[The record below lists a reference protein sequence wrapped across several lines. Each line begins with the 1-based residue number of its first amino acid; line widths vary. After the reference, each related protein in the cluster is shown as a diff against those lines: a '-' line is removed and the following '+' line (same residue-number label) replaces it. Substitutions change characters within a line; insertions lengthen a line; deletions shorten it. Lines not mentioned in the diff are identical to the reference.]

1 MRAAEWIQSIFASLL
16 AIAAW
21 RLPLQR
27 RLTVS
32 LLAVVV
38 IAVISAGRLAANF
51 LPPLYS
57 SVLRD
62 WLPAVLLL
70 VPYWQT
76 GQFFV
81 APNHKIQER
90 LAAFDHRLV
99 QALVPN
105 RSANRWNTS
114 FVLFVEIAYFIVYPL
129 VPLGLGVLYVAGQRH
144 YADYYWTVA
153 LSATYVCYAI
163 TPFVQALPPRMF
175 SAGALL
181 NPPTKLRMLNHWIL
195 RHASIQAITFPSAH
209 VASAVAVSLVLLRL
223 TPVIGVFFALAALS
237 IALAAVAGRYHYAA
251 DVVWAILIAILV
263 FIGTYSTTLV

>member
-1 MRAAEWIQSIFASLL
+1 MRAAEWTQTIFASIL
-16 AIAAW
+16 AVAAW
-21 RLPLQR
+21 RLPLKR

-38 IAVISAGRLAANF
+38 IAAISVVRLAANF
-51 LPPLYS
+51 LPPLHS

-62 WLPAVLLL
+62 WLPAALLL

-81 APNHKIQER
+81 APNHKMQER
-90 LAAFDHRLV
+90 LAAFDRRLL

-105 RSANRWNTS
+105 RAAKRWSTI
-114 FVLFVEIAYFIVYPL
+114 FILFVEIAYLTVYPL
-129 VPLGLGVLYVAGQRH
+129 VPLGLGVLYIAGQRQ

-153 LSATYVCYAI
+153 LGATYVCYAI

-175 SAGALL
+175 AAGALPD
-181 NPPTKLRMLNHWIL
+181 PPIKVRMLNHWIL
-195 RHASIQAITFPSAH
+195 RRASIQAITFPSAH

-223 TPVIGVFFALAALS
+223 TPVIGVGFALAAVS

-251 DVVWAILIAILV
+251 DVFWATLIALLV
-263 FIGTYSTTLV
+263 FIGTYSTVSV